1 MGRNKTDVQDNIA
14 VNVQINIWWHW
25 PLSESRVSLNLV
37 AGVISLVVSLLKKK
51 ERVKIKISA

>member
-37 AGVISLVVSLLKKK
+37 AGVISLEVSLLKKK
-51 ERVKIKISA
+51 KELK